1 MFRIVLEHMCN
12 RIGTYRHESLQLYW
26 HSPSIVLAFFFDC
39 TGVLLRLY
47 CHSPLLVLN
56 HFFDFT
62 EIPSP
67 QRLHGE
73 PSPSQRRAFAISIT
87 SLRQLVESKGTLQ
100 STHRRASDNPIK
112 RYTKS
117 IALLLCPQVA
127 ISLFHPCKSFICEQ
141 DCVNSRKFGIYIS
154 FILYFCTKLCFVFY
168 C

>member
-1 MFRIVLEHMCN
+1 MTRKSSNVL
-12 RIGTYRHESLQLYW
+12 TFS
-26 HSPSIVLAFFFDC
+26 FDC
-39 TGVLLRLY
+39 TGILLRLY

-87 SLRQLVESKGTLQ
+87 SLRQLVESKGAVQYIPKCT
-100 STHRRASDNPIK
+100 SDNPLK

-127 ISLFHPCKSFICEQ
+127 IFLFHPYKSFICKL

-154 FILYFCTKLCFVFY
+154 FILYFCTELCFVFY